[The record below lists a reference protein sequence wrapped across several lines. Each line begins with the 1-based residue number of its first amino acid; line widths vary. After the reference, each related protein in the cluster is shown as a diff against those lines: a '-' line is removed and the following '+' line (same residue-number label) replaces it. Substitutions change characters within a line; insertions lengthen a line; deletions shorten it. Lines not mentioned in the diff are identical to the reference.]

1 MNDRPQNPWDPSKT
15 RFRNQPQQKP
25 RKPRKDV
32 PRTSRRSER
41 SESSANSAAQELSA
55 KLDKEAAVSSI
66 GSGRELAWMILQ
78 QFDYSDRFLQE
89 LFAEADSLHALPSR
103 DRAAAVDIATGVVR
117 HRRTIDV
124 LLQSQVTRPKHQM
137 EPDLWRTLRIGVFQL
152 VFGKTP
158 DHAAVDSTVELCR
171 LLDRERWT
179 RIVNGVLR
187 GIGRLM
193 TTEAATEPS
202 AFSLPLQNGTW
213 KLLAQPVFPDPATNL
228 PAYIADAF
236 SLPDTLAARWV
247 SRWSVSDVLKACFAS
262 SGVPRT
268 TLRINRLRSSV
279 GVVQQMLQDA
289 GCTVATEI
297 LPESVSVEN
306 ASRIERLPG
315 FAEGFWTVQDESA
328 SAASLLLAPR
338 PGERILDLCAAP
350 GGKTTHLAELSDDAA
365 TIVACDVNDIRL
377 KRIGQNVER
386 LQLKS
391 VTLHRISRN
400 GEGLP
405 SGPWDAVLVDVPC
418 SNTGVLCRRPEARW
432 RFDESE
438 LQELIQLQTRLL
450 ILACEQIAAG
460 GRIVY
465 STCSQEPEENSG
477 VVQTVLRAF
486 PALKLSREQLHRA
499 GQPADGAYQALIVHR
514 DQN

>member
-315 FAEGFWTVQDESA
+315 FAEGFWT
-328 SAASLLLAPR
+328 
-338 PGERILDLCAAP
+338 
-350 GGKTTHLAELSDDAA
+350 
-365 TIVACDVNDIRL
+365 
-377 KRIGQNVER
+377 
-386 LQLKS
+386 
-391 VTLHRISRN
+391 
-400 GEGLP
+400 
-405 SGPWDAVLVDVPC
+405 
-418 SNTGVLCRRPEARW
+418 
-432 RFDESE
+432 
-438 LQELIQLQTRLL
+438 
-450 ILACEQIAAG
+450 
-460 GRIVY
+460 
-465 STCSQEPEENSG
+465 
-477 VVQTVLRAF
+477 
-486 PALKLSREQLHRA
+486 
-499 GQPADGAYQALIVHR
+499 
-514 DQN
+514 

>member
-1 MNDRPQNPWDPSKT
+1 
-15 RFRNQPQQKP
+15 
-25 RKPRKDV
+25 
-32 PRTSRRSER
+32 
-41 SESSANSAAQELSA
+41 
-55 KLDKEAAVSSI
+55 
-66 GSGRELAWMILQ
+66 
-78 QFDYSDRFLQE
+78 SDRFLQE

-124 LLQSQVTRPKHQM
+124 LLQSQVTRPKPQL

-338 PGERILDLCAAP
+338 PGERILDL
-350 GGKTTHLAELSDDAA
+350 
-365 TIVACDVNDIRL
+365 
-377 KRIGQNVER
+377 
-386 LQLKS
+386 
-391 VTLHRISRN
+391 
-400 GEGLP
+400 
-405 SGPWDAVLVDVPC
+405 
-418 SNTGVLCRRPEARW
+418 
-432 RFDESE
+432 
-438 LQELIQLQTRLL
+438 
-450 ILACEQIAAG
+450 
-460 GRIVY
+460 
-465 STCSQEPEENSG
+465 
-477 VVQTVLRAF
+477 
-486 PALKLSREQLHRA
+486 
-499 GQPADGAYQALIVHR
+499 
-514 DQN
+514 